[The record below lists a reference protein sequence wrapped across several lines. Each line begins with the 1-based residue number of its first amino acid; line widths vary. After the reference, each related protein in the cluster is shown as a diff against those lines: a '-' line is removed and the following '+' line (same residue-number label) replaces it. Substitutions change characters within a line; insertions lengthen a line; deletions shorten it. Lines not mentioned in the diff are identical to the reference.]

1 MKVPHSEALVSEGK
15 GYMAIGVTTHSPLYT
30 IDDAHVTTERVPV
43 TVPSEGKSGV
53 LVAPDGQEIAL
64 DSGVYE
70 ILAHVLEQ
78 LKDGKAIRVIA
89 YGKDLTTQQAADLLN
104 ISRQYLIRLL
114 DRNEIPYTR
123 VGSHRRLR
131 VDDVLAYRQRRDTV
145 RRAALNNL
153 TRTSQE
159 MGDY

>member
-1 MKVPHSEALVSEGK
+1 
-15 GYMAIGVTTHSPLYT
+15 MAINAIPHNPLYT
-30 IDDAHVTTERVPV
+30 IDDAHVTPGRVPV
-43 TVPSEGKSGV
+43 TVAPEGKSGV
-53 LVAPDGQEIAL
+53 LVAPDGQEIRL

-78 LKDGKAIRVIA
+78 LTDGKAIRVVV
-89 YGKDLTTQQAADLLN
+89 YRKDLTTQQAAGMLN

-114 DRNEIPYTR
+114 DRDEIPYTR

-131 VDDVLAYRQRRDTV
+131 VDDVLAYRQRRDAV
-145 RRAALNNL
+145 RHAALNDL
-153 TRTSQE
+153 TRASQE